1 MSADSPAAVCRDCG
15 HVQAMDIARCVVCG
29 SPRRIVHRSW
39 NILSIAHVDCDAFYA
54 AIEKRDNPALR
65 DKPVIVGGGKR
76 GVVATCCYIAR
87 LSGVRSAMPM
97 FKALAACPSAV
108 VIKPDMAK
116 YKTVSLEL
124 RRMMET
130 LTPMVEPISIDE
142 AFLDLSGTERLHH
155 APPAVTLA
163 IFQAQVEKQLGITVS
178 IGLAPNKFLAKFAS
192 DMDKPR
198 GFRLIDQEEAADLL
212 APLPVDRL
220 PGVGA
225 ASARRLLAKNIRVVR
240 DLQQLDEKNAAR
252 ILGEDGLRLVAH
264 ACGRDDRTVTT
275 TRLRKSISSERTL
288 EEDISD
294 LASLEAHVRRAAD
307 SVGRD
312 LRQKNLLAV
321 RVTLKLKTSSFR
333 TVTRSVT
340 LASPSP
346 STAVL
351 LRAALPLLDGLADGT
366 SYRLIGLGA
375 DIAAQATPSTAT
387 LFEETDTRRL
397 TLERTVD
404 ALRDKFG
411 NKLSFGA
418 KTGAPTRKGGS

>member
-1 MSADSPAAVCRDCG
+1 
-15 HVQAMDIARCVVCG
+15 
-29 SPRRIVHRSW
+29 
-39 NILSIAHVDCDAFYA
+39 VDCDAFYA

-97 FKALAACPSAV
+97 FKALAACPSAI

-116 YKTVSLEL
+116 YKLVSQEL

-130 LTPMVEPISIDE
+130 LTPIVEPVSIDE

-163 IFQAQVEKQLGITVS
+163 IFQTQVEKNLGISVS

-192 DMDKPR
+192 DMDKPK
-198 GFRLIDQEEAADLL
+198 GFRLIDQEEAAELL
-212 APLPVDRL
+212 APLSVDRL

-225 ASARRLLAKNIRVVR
+225 ARAKSLSAKNIRMVR
-240 DLQQLDEKNAAR
+240 DLQRLDEKNAVR
-252 ILGEDGLRLVAH
+252 LLGEDGLRLIAR
-264 ACGRDDRTVTT
+264 AWGRDDRTVTT

-288 EEDISD
+288 DEDVTD
-294 LASLEAHVRRAAD
+294 RATLEAHVRRAAD

-333 TVTRSVT
+333 TITRTVT
-340 LASPSP
+340 LSSPSP

-351 LRAALPLLDGLADGT
+351 LRAALPLLEGLADGT
-366 SYRLIGLGA
+366 AYRLVGVGA
-375 DIAAQATPSTAT
+375 DIADQAAASTAT
-387 LFEETDTRRL
+387 LFEQADVRRL

-404 ALRDKFG
+404 ALQDKFG
-411 NKLSFGA
+411 NKLAFGV
-418 KTGAPTRKGGS
+418 KSSPLERKG